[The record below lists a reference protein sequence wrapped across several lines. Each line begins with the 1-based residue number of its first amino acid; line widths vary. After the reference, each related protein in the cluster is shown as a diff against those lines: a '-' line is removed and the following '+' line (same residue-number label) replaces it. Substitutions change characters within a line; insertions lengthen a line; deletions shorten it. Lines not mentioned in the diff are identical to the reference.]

1 MCTVMATLPQD
12 RVLIPTRDAARRL
25 GCSMARL
32 RQLAALGKDKGGV
45 WSYKP
50 TPTVLL
56 FDRDE
61 IAALAKATQKRGQP
75 RKGFSEN

>member
-1 MCTVMATLPQD
+1 MATLPQN
-12 RVLIPTRDAARRL
+12 RVLIPTRDAARKL

-32 RQLAALGKDKGGV
+32 RQLAALGPEKGGV
-45 WSYKP
+45 WSFKP
-50 TPTVLL
+50 TPTVLF

-61 IAALAKATQKRGQP
+61 ITALARATQKRGQP